1 MTSLRKNTDR
11 AKLAVVMLSVM
22 VGLDVLS
29 AISSFMQYQL
39 LSDFRDGV
47 FFSEA
52 DGAANDLRESIIGAV
67 YTLFYIVT
75 VVVFIQWFR
84 RAYFNLHLRTQNLR
98 HSEGWAAGAWF
109 IPIFNLYA
117 TVQIMMDLYKESR
130 NVLRKAGFTEELD
143 LPTNLVSIWWALWV
157 LGSITSNINTRMILS
172 ENLNSLVNGSMIAI
186 FAHLLSLGA
195 AITLIFVIQKYAK
208 VEPLLSDLRSEI
220 DSIGQN
226 TED

>member
-109 IPIFNLYA
+109 IQF
-117 TVQIMMDLYKESR
+117 
-130 NVLRKAGFTEELD
+130 
-143 LPTNLVSIWWALWV
+143 
-157 LGSITSNINTRMILS
+157 
-172 ENLNSLVNGSMIAI
+172 
-186 FAHLLSLGA
+186 
-195 AITLIFVIQKYAK
+195 LIFMLQFK
-208 VEPLLSDLRSEI
+208 S
-220 DSIGQN
+220 
-226 TED
+226 

>member
-47 FFSEA
+47 VFSEA

-117 TVQIMMDLYKESR
+117 PVQIMMDLYKESR

-157 LGSITSNINTRMILS
+157 LGSITSNINTRIILS

>member
-47 FFSEA
+47 VFSEA

-117 TVQIMMDLYKESR
+117 PVQIMMDLYKASR

-157 LGSITSNINTRMILS
+157 LGSIMSNINTRMVLS
-172 ENLNSLVNGSMIAI
+172 ENLDSLVNGSMIAV